1 MANEVRVTTSQ
12 ADAAK
17 MIDERNR
24 ANGKHTPE
32 AIRKIA
38 AAQAEPVPETTGQR
52 PPRAARGRRKGRL
65 WAFLSRPFRAASS

>member
-17 MIDERNR
+17 MIVERDR

-38 AAQAEPVPETTGQR
+38 AAQAEPVAETAGRRR
-52 PPRAARGRRKGRL
+52 PNPGARGGRKRLRVFWTRLSSGR
-65 WAFLSRPFRAASS
+65 A

>member
-1 MANEVRVTTSQ
+1 MADEVRVTTSQ

-17 MIDERNR
+17 MIVERDR

-38 AAQAEPVPETTGQR
+38 AAQPEPVPETAGHRR
-52 PPRAARGRRKGRL
+52 PNAPARGGRKGLRAFWTRL
-65 WAFLSRPFRAASS
+65 SSGRA